1 MVNNPTYKYPQYML
15 LNRHLF
21 ALLGSYDLVNRWYES
36 PNRAFNE
43 QRPIDL
49 ITATE
54 ETRKQV
60 YKYVFNFC
68 Y

>member
-1 MVNNPTYKYPQYML
+1 MYKYPQYML

-36 PNRAFNE
+36 PNRAFND
-43 QRPIDL
+43 QQPIDL
-49 ITATE
+49 ITTSE

-68 Y
+68 YR

>member
-1 MVNNPTYKYPQYML
+1 ML

-36 PNRAFNE
+36 PNRAFE
-43 QRPIDL
+43 DQRPIHILESGD
-49 ITATE
+49 
-54 ETRKQV
+54 RQQV

-68 Y
+68 YG